1 MKQEI
6 ETNTVLDLGC
16 VSADTKGSTVAFED
30 IDSGQRLK
38 QGLSDD

>member
-1 MKQEI
+1 MKHEI
-6 ETNTVLDLGC
+6 ETSPVLDLGC

-30 IDSGQRLK
+30 IDGGQRLK